1 MTFRTNRFLTFLILL
16 YAIIWT
22 ALALAPRDRAAWM
35 LENLLVVLFVAA
47 LVFTFSRFAFSNRS
61 YFLIVTFLILHAVGA
76 HYTYAK
82 TPFGEWL
89 KDAFDL
95 SRNHF
100 DRIIHFS
107 FGLLMAYPVREV
119 LLRVAKVPRI
129 VALWMAVASVLAAS
143 TLFEIVEAIAA
154 EAISP
159 GEGPRWLGGQGDLWD
174 AQSDMVLAFIGA
186 AAAMLLT
193 WSRGTPISRKTNGN

>member
-1 MTFRTNRFLTFLILL
+1 MTFRANRFLTFLLLL
-16 YAIIWT
+16 YAIIWI
-22 ALALAPRDRAAWM
+22 ALAVAPSDRTAWL
-35 LENLLVVLFVAA
+35 LENLLVVLFVGAFA
-47 LVFTFSRFAFSNRS
+47 FTFRRFTFSNRS
-61 YFLIVTFLILHAVGA
+61 YFLIATFLTLHAVGA
-76 HYTYAK
+76 HYTYAQ

-89 KDAFDL
+89 KEVFDL

-100 DRIIHFS
+100 DRMIHFS

-143 TLFEIVEAIAA
+143 TIFEIVEAIAA
-154 EAISP
+154 EAVSP
-159 GEGPRWLGGQGDLWD
+159 GEGPRWLGGQGDVWD

-193 WSRGTPISRKTNGN
+193 WSRGIPISRKTNGN